1 MRATPAD
8 DHLVTTPLWRCI
20 RCGSEVAQPAAGLT
34 DRRDPARRIAT
45 VNLVVRCLCGDEAC
59 STELLCR
66 ALDGAPPAAA
76 ERVLRW
82 LAFKGLAR
90 SVGDGRWIATS
101 PLRAPAAL
109 MVDAGAT
116 DA

>member
-1 MRATPAD
+1 MARHGESRA
-8 DHLVTTPLWRCI
+8 
-20 RCGSEVAQPAAGLT
+20 
-34 DRRDPARRIAT
+34 DRRDPARRVAT
-45 VNLVVRCLCGDEAC
+45 VNSVVRCLCGDEAC
-59 STELLCR
+59 STEFLCR
-66 ALDGAPPAAA
+66 ALEGAPPAAA

-90 SVGDGRWIATS
+90 SVGPGQWIATS

-109 MVDAGAT
+109 MVDAGST